1 MEAPTT
7 VKDKERKGTASGRR
21 SKRLAFIVSLTVALA
36 GPSAAGAMTIGQGSL
51 PGLAVDAAG
60 TAYIAWAGPDNPA
73 SLQFCRLPRGAT
85 ACDVQH
91 AIAAPGT
98 TASRAFVTVSGTR
111 VAVVQYRY
119 PQSGSEPA
127 GMYEFISTDGGA
139 TFGAGRRVGTIPF
152 FEAVAG
158 PGETLSGV
166 TDANSGGGLLQ
177 NVPLAGASPATTGSA
192 QLFGAD
198 HPYRGTVG
206 FLGATPVTVFTSGDD
221 AAQFRRYDGTGSL
234 NVAANWTAA
243 IDLGF
248 ASYPKLA
255 GGPGG
260 LFLLATAADK
270 SVFARKFD
278 GSAFGPAVTIAAGV
292 DAPTLS
298 AFQDTAARV
307 HAVFAHGDA
316 DGLHL
321 MYASSDDGTTWSSST
336 VATQSPPVG
345 IADTRV
351 ATAPD
356 HVGVAVYRAGNPV
369 GEIRVDM
376 IGPEP
381 PAAPAATLPPKKK
394 PPAKARRVQGG
405 KVKLTIKGALGVP
418 AGVNPALAC
427 QGKLGATVKRGPK
440 TIAKPA
446 LMLSSA
452 CKFGSKLTLK
462 RSKVKRA
469 KHLKLMLGFPGNAS
483 LGPVTA
489 SYKVA
494 IRAK

>member
-1 MEAPTT
+1 M
-7 VKDKERKGTASGRR
+7 
-21 SKRLAFIVSLTVALA
+21 SKRLAFAAGFVLALTA
-36 GPSAAGAMTIGQGSL
+36 PSAAGAFTIGQGFG
-51 PGLAVDAAG
+51 PGLALDDAG

-73 SLQFCRLPRGAT
+73 SLQFCRLPRGAA
-85 ACDVQH
+85 ACDIST
-91 AIAAPGT
+91 AITAPGT
-98 TASRAFVTVSGTR
+98 TANRAFVTVSGAR

-119 PQSGSEPA
+119 PQSGPEPA
-127 GMYEFISTDGGA
+127 GMYEFISTNGGA

-152 FEAVAG
+152 FEAVNG
-158 PGETLSGV
+158 PGATLSGV
-166 TDANSGGGLLQ
+166 TDANSGGGLFQ
-177 NVPLAGASPATTGSA
+177 NVPLDGVSPATTGSA

-206 FLGATPVTVFTSGDD
+206 FLGATAAVTAFTSGDD

-234 NVAANWTAA
+234 NDAANWTPA

-255 GGPGG
+255 GGPAG
-260 LFLLATAADK
+260 LFLLASAADK

-278 GSAFGPAVTIAAGV
+278 GSAFGSAVTIAQGA

-298 AFQDTAARV
+298 AVQDAAARL
-307 HAVFAHGDA
+307 HAVFARGDA
-316 DGLHL
+316 SGLNL
-321 MYASSDDGTTWSSST
+321 VYAASDDGATWRSGT
-336 VATQSPPVG
+336 VETQSPPVG
-345 IADTRV
+345 IAETRV

-381 PAAPAATLPPKKK
+381 PAPPPATLPSKKK
-394 PPAKARRVQGG
+394 PPAKAHRVQGG

-418 AGVNPALAC
+418 AGVDPALAC

-440 TIAKPA
+440 TIGKPA

-462 RSKVKRA
+462 PSKVKRA
-469 KHLKLMLGFPGNAS
+469 KHLKLRLAFPGNAS